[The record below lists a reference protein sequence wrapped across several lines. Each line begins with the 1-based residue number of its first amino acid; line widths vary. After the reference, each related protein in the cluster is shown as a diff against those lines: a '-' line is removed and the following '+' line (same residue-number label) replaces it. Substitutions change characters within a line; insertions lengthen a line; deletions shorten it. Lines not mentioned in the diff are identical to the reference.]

1 LLLIPV
7 FEAAFCRLFGLVF
20 LPRFPHSVSELRRR
34 SINVRLLV
42 RRIPH
47 SKEQERAAAVLVV
60 ARSVTRASTTVEF
73 VFRTK
78 SSRITIGSPLN
89 GGSGLTGK
97 SGRKTANACGA
108 NASAM
113 TIETTAHLM
122 LAEQYFER
130 GSDTLVQWRCQ
141 LS

>member
-1 LLLIPV
+1 M
-7 FEAAFCRLFGLVF
+7 
-20 LPRFPHSVSELRRR
+20 LPQSWF
-34 SINVRLLV
+34 
-42 RRIPH
+42 
-47 SKEQERAAAVLVV
+47 V
-60 ARSVTRASTTVEF
+60 ARSTRASTAAGF

-78 SSRITIGSPLN
+78 SSRTTIASPLN

-113 TIETTAHLM
+113 TIETTARLV
-122 LAEQYFER
+122 LAGQYFDR
-130 GSDTLVQWRCQ
+130 SSGTWVQWRYQ

>member
-1 LLLIPV
+1 M
-7 FEAAFCRLFGLVF
+7 
-20 LPRFPHSVSELRRR
+20 LPQSWF
-34 SINVRLLV
+34 
-42 RRIPH
+42 
-47 SKEQERAAAVLVV
+47 V
-60 ARSVTRASTTVEF
+60 ARSVTRASTAAGF

-78 SSRITIGSPLN
+78 SSRTTIASPLN

-113 TIETTAHLM
+113 TIETTARLV
-122 LAEQYFER
+122 LAEQYFDR
-130 GSDTLVQWRCQ
+130 ARALWCSGAAQ